1 MGTQG
6 TGRKRSTKKDKSTA
20 EDDALNLIAREAEA
34 RLAAKRAAR
43 AEAREIRMKE
53 LERQQKEIF
62 QVQKKYYGLNT
73 KLDDRVDNRW
83 GDIEQWME
91 DSERYSR
98 SSQIHMLSDDDER
111 MSVGSRGSV
120 RSDLDAV
127 GAYGGGGASHKKS
140 KKKKKHKHKDKD
152 RNGYDDN
159 YSVISSRSSL
169 LTDDSRASR
178 ASRSDLQPT
187 SFTSSDLYNGLST
200 SRNHGSTYNGYQNY
214 EDSLCSGSRRLTGS
228 SSHPLEY
235 TSYRSSGSRASSR
248 ASSAR
253 ASPVDN
259 CSSVASFLRSTASSS
274 GLTRDLDDVTIPD
287 FPDVEDRDYLE
298 KGSRTASSLTA
309 ATLTSLGGTSS
320 RRGSGETALAVDA
333 ETSIREIKEIHELKD
348 QIQDVETKYT
358 QNLKEAKDRLTEMEE
373 KYRKAMVSN
382 AQLDN
387 EKNNLMYQVD
397 TLKDSLMELE
407 ELLSESRRQYEE
419 KVKEFDR
426 EKHTHG
432 VLQFQFNE
440 MKETLKQSEE
450 LLNEIHQLRMKQ
462 EGFVREI
469 SDLQE
474 TVEWKDKK
482 IGALERQKEYSDAI
496 RTERDELREE
506 VVTLKDILKKH
517 GIVLGPDLNING
529 DNGEAEVDGPPSGDS
544 ACQPAQDSQ
553 ISPTEGNSVLGNT
566 EETLLR
572 SCGDEEVDPEQ
583 HQEIQ
588 KEGAKENQSNSDT
601 LFNVDVS
608 TMEASREEKP
618 TEEQTRSPT
627 VEDSSDESGHNKDL
641 NNDHPIT
648 EAKSKVIYIPEIKDI
663 VKSAEENIVD
673 GETPEGGKLETRKP
687 DLVETETKS
696 SGVDTNDDNFG
707 QTCNEQEDKPEDAN
721 ESTMTNTES
730 CPRQTVVK
738 DSLMDSLLHET
749 ISAESNTAPHESE
762 NAEEAEDDEADVPS
776 KSQGATAAGKKKKRK
791 RRGKKK
797 VNIQRDGTDKEIDKT
812 QVLKSAEGDNGS
824 TPDPNADSVMENV
837 KESKIEQV
845 ENEQDEQKTDEVGAA
860 KAVESNETL
869 CLTDSFKDLRKDHVT
884 RGHDEDQTEAVKE
897 IIVAQCDMVSCMET
911 HKELITE
918 PTKDEQDEEQSLET
932 YKTGKVECITTPPE
946 APVSTS
952 DRTNT
957 SNRTE
962 RTGVLDEKCTD
973 SVDNAVMVSNSDSE
987 SIDLAENTA
996 SSVDGIIPESTANE
1010 QEYSP
1015 ENKGKETP
1023 GAESHGPGNSD
1034 VAADLSESTND
1045 PERQHF
1051 PPVLPPNADDLTDHL
1066 EVGPLSEPLSDP
1078 KTLSDDTPILVLDKD
1093 PEEATE
1099 TIKNEE
1105 QYGIES
1111 EQEDFSSTVD
1121 SVSHNS
1127 DNSELKPDETQKEEL
1142 NRDLREPEDAAVSD
1156 SSFHDEKGVSCDSA
1170 SLTKNPDAFDTEKCL
1185 LKTEGQ
1191 NENAVAV
1198 DSQILDGKEQ
1208 AADNP
1213 DAFDTEN
1220 SLLQTEGQDV
1230 SVDAG
1235 DSQILEGEEQGAENP
1250 DVFDTEKSLLQT
1262 EGQDVSVD
1270 AGDSQILEG
1279 EEQGAKNPDVF
1290 DTEKS
1295 LLQTEGQDVSVD
1307 AGDSQILEGEEQGA
1321 DNPDVFDTEKSLS
1334 QTEGQ
1339 NENAVAVDSQIL
1351 DGKEQAAD
1359 NPDAFDTENSLLKI
1373 ESQDVSVDAG
1383 DGQILEGEEQE
1394 ADNPDVFDTEKSLL
1408 QTEGQNENAVAV
1420 DSQILDGKEQAADN
1434 PDAFDTEKSL
1444 LKIEGQDVSVDA
1456 GDSQILEGEEQ
1467 AADNPDAFDTEKSL
1481 LKIEGQDV
1489 SVDAGDSQILEGE
1502 EQGAKNP
1509 DVFDTEKSLLQT
1521 EGQDVS
1527 VDAGESQILE
1537 GEEQVAKNPDTFDT
1551 EKSLLEAEGQ
1561 NVSVEAGDNQIL
1573 EGEEQGAE
1581 NPAAF
1586 DNEKSPLK
1594 TEGQDE
1600 KNGQVSEGDEK
1611 ADESNSV
1618 SAVETDEIN
1627 STDVLSTP
1635 DTPEEAAELGSC
1647 LEQNPSTG
1655 DKGVAEDPNYKMG
1668 PNDQE
1673 SETGLCPVTEQLHE
1687 FSKDECKDDSSQ
1699 PIQQGNEDEDEEGQS
1714 FDFDDID
1721 IEAAVEKSISENQ
1734 EEDMVEEGVEA
1745 MSDGSSNGCP
1755 ELCQSKSKTN
1765 ESTKSEET
1773 GGNNEKSK
1781 VDECNQVYSLNTE
1794 SDTTPQDTQNSLTHE
1809 GATSD
1814 GDRHMIKEET
1824 VLNVGKLDIVENINQ
1839 ATSLPVEEGVD
1850 AIKHEMQGDDVVL
1863 PKSADQVVS
1872 KKDPQHSGKDMKK
1885 NSKKGKGKSK
1895 EDCKMS

>member
-53 LERQQKEIF
+53 LERQQKE
-62 QVQKKYYGLNT
+62 
-73 KLDDRVDNRW
+73 
-83 GDIEQWME
+83 
-91 DSERYSR
+91 
-98 SSQIHMLSDDDER
+98 LSDDDER

-120 RSDLDAV
+120 R
-127 GAYGGGGASHKKS
+127 
-140 KKKKKHKHKDKD
+140 
-152 RNGYDDN
+152 
-159 YSVISSRSSL
+159 
-169 LTDDSRASR
+169 
-178 ASRSDLQPT
+178 
-187 SFTSSDLYNGLST
+187 
-200 SRNHGSTYNGYQNY
+200 
-214 EDSLCSGSRRLTGS
+214 
-228 SSHPLEY
+228 
-235 TSYRSSGSRASSR
+235 
-248 ASSAR
+248 
-253 ASPVDN
+253 
-259 CSSVASFLRSTASSS
+259 
-274 GLTRDLDDVTIPD
+274 
-287 FPDVEDRDYLE
+287 VEDRDYLE
-298 KGSRTASSLTA
+298 KGSRAASSLTA

-333 ETSIREIKEIHELKD
+333 ETSIREI
-348 QIQDVETKYT
+348 
-358 QNLKEAKDRLTEMEE
+358 KDRLTEMEE

-618 TEEQTRSPT
+618 TEEQQTRSPT

-641 NNDHPIT
+641 NNDISDHPIT
-648 EAKSKVIYIPEIKDI
+648 EAKSKVMYVPEIKDI
-663 VKSAEENIVD
+663 VKSTVENIVD
-673 GETPEGGKLETRKP
+673 RETPEGGKLETRKP

-707 QTCNEQEDKPEDAN
+707 QTCNEQEDKQEDAK
-721 ESTMTNTES
+721 ESTMINTES

-738 DSLMDSLLHET
+738 DNLMDSLLHET

-797 VNIQRDGTDKEIDKT
+797 VNLQGDGTDKEIDKT
-812 QVLKSAEGDNGS
+812 QVLKSAEGNNGS

-884 RGHDEDQTEAVKE
+884 RGHDEDQTEAVEE
-897 IIVAQCDMVSCMET
+897 IIVAQCDMISRMET

-952 DRTNT
+952 DRTDT

-962 RTGVLDEKCTD
+962 RTGVLDEECTD
-973 SVDNAVMVSNSDSE
+973 SVDNAIMVSNSDSE
-987 SIDLAENTA
+987 SIDLTENTA

-1010 QEYSP
+1010 QEYNP
-1015 ENKGKETP
+1015 ENKGKENT

-1034 VAADLSESTND
+1034 DAADLSESTND

-1078 KTLSDDTPILVLDKD
+1078 KTLSDDTPITVLDKD

-1105 QYGIES
+1105 EYGIES

-1127 DNSELKPDETQKEEL
+1127 DNSELKSDETQKEEL
-1142 NRDLREPEDAAVSD
+1142 NRDLREPEDAAVPD

-1185 LKTEGQ
+1185 L
-1191 NENAVAV
+1191 
-1198 DSQILDGKEQ
+1198 
-1208 AADNP
+1208 
-1213 DAFDTEN
+1213 
-1220 SLLQTEGQDV
+1220 QTEGQDV
-1230 SVDAG
+1230 NVDAG
-1235 DSQILEGEEQGAENP
+1235 DSQILEGEGQGAEDP

-1270 AGDSQILEG
+1270 VGDSQILEG
-1279 EEQGAKNPDVF
+1279 EERESENPDVF
-1290 DTEKS
+1290 HTEKS
-1295 LLQTEGQDVSVD
+1295 LLQTEGQDVSV
-1307 AGDSQILEGEEQGA
+1307 
-1321 DNPDVFDTEKSLS
+1321 N
-1334 QTEGQ
+1334 
-1339 NENAVAVDSQIL
+1339 
-1351 DGKEQAAD
+1351 
-1359 NPDAFDTENSLLKI
+1359 
-1373 ESQDVSVDAG
+1373 AG

-1394 ADNPDVFDTEKSLL
+1394 A
-1408 QTEGQNENAVAV
+1408 
-1420 DSQILDGKEQAADN
+1420 
-1434 PDAFDTEKSL
+1434 
-1444 LKIEGQDVSVDA
+1444 
-1456 GDSQILEGEEQ
+1456 
-1467 AADNPDAFDTEKSL
+1467 
-1481 LKIEGQDV
+1481 
-1489 SVDAGDSQILEGE
+1489 
-1502 EQGAKNP
+1502 
-1509 DVFDTEKSLLQT
+1509 
-1521 EGQDVS
+1521 
-1527 VDAGESQILE
+1527 
-1537 GEEQVAKNPDTFDT
+1537 KNPDTFDT
-1551 EKSLLEAEGQ
+1551 EKSLLVAEGLD
-1561 NVSVEAGDNQIL
+1561 VGVDAGDNQIL

-1586 DNEKSPLK
+1586 DDEKSLLK

-1611 ADESNSV
+1611 VDESNAV

-1635 DTPEEAAELGSC
+1635 DSPKEAAELGSC
-1647 LEQNPSTG
+1647 LEQNSSTG

-1673 SETGLCPVTEQLHE
+1673 SETGLCPVTEHLHE
-1687 FSKDECKDDSSQ
+1687 FSKDERKDKDDSSQ
-1699 PIQQGNEDEDEEGQS
+1699 PIQQGSVDEDDGEDEEGQS

-1721 IEAAVEKSISENQ
+1721 IEAAVEISITENQ

-1765 ESTKSEET
+1765 KSTKSEET
-1773 GGNNEKSK
+1773 EGNNEKSK
-1781 VDECNQVYSLNTE
+1781 VDECNQVYALNTE
-1794 SDTTPQDTQNSLTHE
+1794 SDTNPQDTQNSLTHE

>member
-53 LERQQKEIF
+53 LERQQKE
-62 QVQKKYYGLNT
+62 
-73 KLDDRVDNRW
+73 
-83 GDIEQWME
+83 
-91 DSERYSR
+91 
-98 SSQIHMLSDDDER
+98 LSDDDER

-120 RSDLDAV
+120 R
-127 GAYGGGGASHKKS
+127 
-140 KKKKKHKHKDKD
+140 
-152 RNGYDDN
+152 
-159 YSVISSRSSL
+159 
-169 LTDDSRASR
+169 
-178 ASRSDLQPT
+178 
-187 SFTSSDLYNGLST
+187 
-200 SRNHGSTYNGYQNY
+200 
-214 EDSLCSGSRRLTGS
+214 
-228 SSHPLEY
+228 
-235 TSYRSSGSRASSR
+235 
-248 ASSAR
+248 
-253 ASPVDN
+253 
-259 CSSVASFLRSTASSS
+259 
-274 GLTRDLDDVTIPD
+274 
-287 FPDVEDRDYLE
+287 VEDRDYLE
-298 KGSRTASSLTA
+298 KGSRAASSLTA

-618 TEEQTRSPT
+618 TEEQQTRSPT

-641 NNDHPIT
+641 NNDISDHPIT
-648 EAKSKVIYIPEIKDI
+648 EAKSKVMYVPEIKDI
-663 VKSAEENIVD
+663 VKSTVENIVD
-673 GETPEGGKLETRKP
+673 RETPEGGKLETRKP

-707 QTCNEQEDKPEDAN
+707 QTCNEQEDKQEDAK
-721 ESTMTNTES
+721 ESTMINTES

-738 DSLMDSLLHET
+738 DNLMDSLLHET

-797 VNIQRDGTDKEIDKT
+797 VNLQGDGTDKEIDKT
-812 QVLKSAEGDNGS
+812 QVLKSAEGNNGS

-884 RGHDEDQTEAVKE
+884 RGHDEDQTEAVEE
-897 IIVAQCDMVSCMET
+897 IIVAQCDMISRMET

-952 DRTNT
+952 DRTDT

-962 RTGVLDEKCTD
+962 RTGVLDEECTD
-973 SVDNAVMVSNSDSE
+973 SVDNAIMVSNSDSE
-987 SIDLAENTA
+987 SIDLTENTA

-1010 QEYSP
+1010 QEYNP
-1015 ENKGKETP
+1015 ENKGKENT

-1034 VAADLSESTND
+1034 DAADLSESTND

-1078 KTLSDDTPILVLDKD
+1078 KTLSDDTPITVLDKD

-1105 QYGIES
+1105 EYGIES

-1127 DNSELKPDETQKEEL
+1127 DNSELKSDETQKEEL
-1142 NRDLREPEDAAVSD
+1142 NRDLREPEDAAVPD

-1185 LKTEGQ
+1185 L
-1191 NENAVAV
+1191 
-1198 DSQILDGKEQ
+1198 
-1208 AADNP
+1208 
-1213 DAFDTEN
+1213 
-1220 SLLQTEGQDV
+1220 QTEGQDV
-1230 SVDAG
+1230 NVDAG
-1235 DSQILEGEEQGAENP
+1235 DSQILEGEGQGAEDP

-1279 EEQGAKNPDVF
+1279 EGQGAENPDVF

-1307 AGDSQILEGEEQGA
+1307 VGDSQILEGEEWESE
-1321 DNPDVFDTEKSLS
+1321 NPDVFH
-1334 QTEGQ
+1334 
-1339 NENAVAVDSQIL
+1339 
-1351 DGKEQAAD
+1351 
-1359 NPDAFDTENSLLKI
+1359 
-1373 ESQDVSVDAG
+1373 
-1383 DGQILEGEEQE
+1383 
-1394 ADNPDVFDTEKSLL
+1394 TEKSLL
-1408 QTEGQNENAVAV
+1408 NT
-1420 DSQILDGKEQAADN
+1420 
-1434 PDAFDTEKSL
+1434 
-1444 LKIEGQDVSVDA
+1444 EGQDVSVDV
-1456 GDSQILEGEEQ
+1456 GDSQILEGEER
-1467 AADNPDAFDTEKSL
+1467 ES
-1481 LKIEGQDV
+1481 E
-1489 SVDAGDSQILEGE
+1489 
-1502 EQGAKNP
+1502 NP
-1509 DVFDTEKSLLQT
+1509 DVFHTEKSLLQT

-1527 VDAGESQILE
+1527 VNAGDGQILE
-1537 GEEQVAKNPDTFDT
+1537 GEEQEAKNPDTFDT
-1551 EKSLLEAEGQ
+1551 EKSLLVAEGLD
-1561 NVSVEAGDNQIL
+1561 VGVDAGDNQIL

-1586 DNEKSPLK
+1586 DDEKSLLK

-1611 ADESNSV
+1611 VDESNAV

-1635 DTPEEAAELGSC
+1635 DSPKEAAELGSC
-1647 LEQNPSTG
+1647 LEQNSSTG

-1673 SETGLCPVTEQLHE
+1673 SETGLCPVTEHLHE
-1687 FSKDECKDDSSQ
+1687 FSKDERKDKDDSSQ
-1699 PIQQGNEDEDEEGQS
+1699 PIQQGSVDEDDGEDEEGQS

-1721 IEAAVEKSISENQ
+1721 IEAAVEISITENQ

-1765 ESTKSEET
+1765 KSTKSEET
-1773 GGNNEKSK
+1773 EGNNEKSK
-1781 VDECNQVYSLNTE
+1781 VDECNQVYALNTE
-1794 SDTTPQDTQNSLTHE
+1794 SDTNPQDTQNSLTHE

>member
-1 MGTQG
+1 
-6 TGRKRSTKKDKSTA
+6 
-20 EDDALNLIAREAEA
+20 
-34 RLAAKRAAR
+34 
-43 AEAREIRMKE
+43 
-53 LERQQKEIF
+53 
-62 QVQKKYYGLNT
+62 
-73 KLDDRVDNRW
+73 
-83 GDIEQWME
+83 
-91 DSERYSR
+91 
-98 SSQIHMLSDDDER
+98 MLSDDDER

-120 RSDLDAV
+120 R
-127 GAYGGGGASHKKS
+127 
-140 KKKKKHKHKDKD
+140 
-152 RNGYDDN
+152 
-159 YSVISSRSSL
+159 
-169 LTDDSRASR
+169 
-178 ASRSDLQPT
+178 
-187 SFTSSDLYNGLST
+187 
-200 SRNHGSTYNGYQNY
+200 
-214 EDSLCSGSRRLTGS
+214 
-228 SSHPLEY
+228 
-235 TSYRSSGSRASSR
+235 
-248 ASSAR
+248 
-253 ASPVDN
+253 
-259 CSSVASFLRSTASSS
+259 
-274 GLTRDLDDVTIPD
+274 
-287 FPDVEDRDYLE
+287 VEDRDYLE
-298 KGSRTASSLTA
+298 KGSRAASSLTA

-618 TEEQTRSPT
+618 TEEQQTRSPT

-641 NNDHPIT
+641 NNDISDHPIT
-648 EAKSKVIYIPEIKDI
+648 EAKSKVMYVPEIKDI
-663 VKSAEENIVD
+663 VKSTVENIVD
-673 GETPEGGKLETRKP
+673 RETPEGGKLETRKP

-707 QTCNEQEDKPEDAN
+707 QTCNEQEDKQEDAK
-721 ESTMTNTES
+721 ESTMINTES

-738 DSLMDSLLHET
+738 DNLMDSLLHET

-797 VNIQRDGTDKEIDKT
+797 VNLQGDGTDKEIDKT
-812 QVLKSAEGDNGS
+812 QVLKSAEGNNGS

-884 RGHDEDQTEAVKE
+884 RGHDEDQTEAVEE
-897 IIVAQCDMVSCMET
+897 IIVAQCDMISRMET

-952 DRTNT
+952 DRTDT

-962 RTGVLDEKCTD
+962 RTGVLDEECTD
-973 SVDNAVMVSNSDSE
+973 SVDNAIMVSNSDSE
-987 SIDLAENTA
+987 SIDLTENTA

-1010 QEYSP
+1010 QEYNP
-1015 ENKGKETP
+1015 ENKGKENT

-1034 VAADLSESTND
+1034 DAADLSESTND

-1078 KTLSDDTPILVLDKD
+1078 KTLSDDTPITVLDKD

-1105 QYGIES
+1105 EYGIES

-1127 DNSELKPDETQKEEL
+1127 DNSELKSDETQKEEL
-1142 NRDLREPEDAAVSD
+1142 NRDLREPEDAAVPD

-1185 LKTEGQ
+1185 L
-1191 NENAVAV
+1191 
-1198 DSQILDGKEQ
+1198 
-1208 AADNP
+1208 
-1213 DAFDTEN
+1213 
-1220 SLLQTEGQDV
+1220 QTEGQDV
-1230 SVDAG
+1230 NVDAG
-1235 DSQILEGEEQGAENP
+1235 DSQILEGEGQGAEDP

-1279 EEQGAKNPDVF
+1279 EGQGAENPDVF

-1307 AGDSQILEGEEQGA
+1307 VGDSQILEGEEWESE
-1321 DNPDVFDTEKSLS
+1321 NPDVFH
-1334 QTEGQ
+1334 
-1339 NENAVAVDSQIL
+1339 
-1351 DGKEQAAD
+1351 
-1359 NPDAFDTENSLLKI
+1359 
-1373 ESQDVSVDAG
+1373 
-1383 DGQILEGEEQE
+1383 
-1394 ADNPDVFDTEKSLL
+1394 TEKSLL
-1408 QTEGQNENAVAV
+1408 NT
-1420 DSQILDGKEQAADN
+1420 
-1434 PDAFDTEKSL
+1434 
-1444 LKIEGQDVSVDA
+1444 EGQDVSVDV
-1456 GDSQILEGEEQ
+1456 GDSQILEGEER
-1467 AADNPDAFDTEKSL
+1467 ES
-1481 LKIEGQDV
+1481 E
-1489 SVDAGDSQILEGE
+1489 
-1502 EQGAKNP
+1502 NP
-1509 DVFDTEKSLLQT
+1509 DVFHTEKSLLQT

-1527 VDAGESQILE
+1527 VNAGDGQILE
-1537 GEEQVAKNPDTFDT
+1537 GEEQEAKNPDTFDT
-1551 EKSLLEAEGQ
+1551 EKSLLVAEGLD
-1561 NVSVEAGDNQIL
+1561 VGVDAGDNQIL

-1586 DNEKSPLK
+1586 DDEKSLLK

-1611 ADESNSV
+1611 VDESNAV

-1635 DTPEEAAELGSC
+1635 DSPKEAAELGSC
-1647 LEQNPSTG
+1647 LEQNSSTG

-1673 SETGLCPVTEQLHE
+1673 SETGLCPVTEHLHE
-1687 FSKDECKDDSSQ
+1687 FSKDERKDKDDSSQ
-1699 PIQQGNEDEDEEGQS
+1699 PIQQGSVDEDDGEDEEGQS

-1721 IEAAVEKSISENQ
+1721 IEAAVEISITENQ

-1765 ESTKSEET
+1765 KSTKSEET
-1773 GGNNEKSK
+1773 EGNNEKSK
-1781 VDECNQVYSLNTE
+1781 VDECNQVYALNTE
-1794 SDTTPQDTQNSLTHE
+1794 SDTNPQDTQNSLTHE